1 MRAQYGVTA
10 EEVFSYVDGAMFWE
24 ASFGF
29 RPADCYVTAAGN
41 KKKDEQERVLPRGWT
56 QHEYDEVCQIF
67 AVTIFHLFS
76 LLFPAFSSCCLSR
89 FMFSVKRHTHP

>member
-10 EEVFSYVDGAMFWE
+10 EEIFSYVDGAMFWE

-41 KKKDEQERVLPRGWT
+41 KKKDKQERVLPRG
-56 QHEYDEVCQIF
+56 
-67 AVTIFHLFS
+67 
-76 LLFPAFSSCCLSR
+76 
-89 FMFSVKRHTHP
+89 

>member
-41 KKKDEQERVLPRGWT
+41 KKKDEQERVLPGGWT

-67 AVTIFHLFS
+67 ARPIFYLFF
-76 LLFPAFSSCCLSR
+76 LLFPAFFSCCLSR

>member
-29 RPADCYVTAAGN
+29 RPADCYVTAAG
-41 KKKDEQERVLPRGWT
+41 KQKEGRAGTR
-56 QHEYDEVCQIF
+56 
-67 AVTIFHLFS
+67 
-76 LLFPAFSSCCLSR
+76 PAAR
-89 FMFSVKRHTHP
+89 MDTA